1 MILAGI
7 FFALAASVVWMQK
20 VVTRYMQLS
29 QLRELTGEYIVQDL
43 ARTDGYEDDLEM
55 QPPPSQQRFE
65 EGPSLYPRSFED
77 EEERVPAS
85 PIISVDPGRPP
96 MGSADRDRLE
106 RSQSLQQ
113 SLLMDLRA
121 VYGENAAIAA

>member
-1 MILAGI
+1 VILAGI

-65 EGPSLYPRSFED
+65 EGPSFYLRVEA
-77 EEERVPAS
+77 ERVPAS

-96 MGSADRDRLE
+96 MGSADRDRLQ